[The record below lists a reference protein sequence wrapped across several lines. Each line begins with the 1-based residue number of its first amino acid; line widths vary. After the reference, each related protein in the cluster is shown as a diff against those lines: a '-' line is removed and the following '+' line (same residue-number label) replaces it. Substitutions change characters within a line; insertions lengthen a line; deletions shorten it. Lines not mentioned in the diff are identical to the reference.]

1 MAHYDNPV
9 KGIDWNH
16 LDNDIDKEVWERLKA
31 NFWVPERIP
40 LSNDLVSWRNLSLAE
55 KTAVKRVFGGLTML
69 DTLQSE
75 VGGPVMQADA
85 KTKHEAAVFANITFM
100 EAVHAQ
106 SYSSIFSTLCSSDEI
121 LKIFRWV
128 EENPLLQEKGQ
139 TVRRFYKSVLDGHSA
154 EFNQAM
160 KKAVSVLLESFLFYS
175 GFYLPLKMSSRGRLT
190 NTADIIRLIMRDE
203 GVHGFYIGVKFQ
215 DLRRSLDSYERIEL
229 DSRVVNL
236 ATDLY
241 NNEEKYT
248 QYIYSE
254 MGLTDN
260 VMRYV
265 AYNYNKAM
273 MNLGYTGSDF
283 LIDESYATP
292 EAAILSQM
300 AIDSNETHD
309 FFSGAGSSYVIGKVE
324 ETDDD
329 DWS

>member
-139 TVRRFYKSVLDGHSA
+139 TVRRF
-154 EFNQAM
+154 
-160 KKAVSVLLESFLFYS
+160 
-175 GFYLPLKMSSRGRLT
+175 
-190 NTADIIRLIMRDE
+190 
-203 GVHGFYIGVKFQ
+203 
-215 DLRRSLDSYERIEL
+215 
-229 DSRVVNL
+229 
-236 ATDLY
+236 
-241 NNEEKYT
+241 
-248 QYIYSE
+248 
-254 MGLTDN
+254 
-260 VMRYV
+260 
-265 AYNYNKAM
+265 
-273 MNLGYTGSDF
+273 
-283 LIDESYATP
+283 
-292 EAAILSQM
+292 
-300 AIDSNETHD
+300 
-309 FFSGAGSSYVIGKVE
+309 
-324 ETDDD
+324 
-329 DWS
+329 